1 MKAGHCVVLSCL
13 ALLAAALVLS
23 ARLDLTPASAQQA
36 TVRIDPPTQHVD
48 IGNQF
53 TVRVM
58 VDDVSDLGAYEFT
71 LQFDPSVVTYVS
83 VANSDFLGST
93 GRQVF
98 CPPAIRDV
106 GTVRFAC
113 ATIGLNPGAS
123 GSGELAV
130 VTFSGATDGVSPL
143 DLIMISLGDPI
154 GDDIPAFPQN
164 GSVSVGAG
172 TPGPTPTPATPTPT
186 PTPGPVVS
194 CGAADGHTVACI
206 QPVGQVVPRGS
217 NFSVNV
223 VIDNVTDLGAYQF
236 SLQFDP
242 VIMEYVSAANGPF
255 LGSTGRAVNCDPPS
269 LMGDSVRLICRT
281 LGSSPPGASGD
292 GLLAT
297 VTFLAIREGVG
308 PLALSELLLTDIQ
321 ARTLLVDDLLPGSV
335 VVVPAPTPTPGPSP
349 TPTRTPTPTQTLPPT
364 PTFTVGPSPTPTPT
378 STITPTPTPSATPT
392 YGPTPT
398 YTPTPGPVM
407 VRVMPASQGASV
419 GIPFT
424 VDVTVENVVNLGA
437 YELVL
442 GFDPAVIQYLSAQPG
457 PFLGSTGREVNCLS
471 PERSGSSVRMVCL
484 TLRSEPAGP
493 NGSGVL
499 ATFTFLPVD
508 VGQSDITIEGLILTT
523 PLAKVIAVGKQDG
536 SVTTS
541 PAPTPAPTNTHTPGP
556 SPTPTVTPTPG
567 LPPLTP
573 TPTFVPGTTAVV
585 IQPAS
590 QEVPVGE
597 LFIVNVMVQNVS
609 NLGAYEFTLLANP
622 NVISFVSVNNGW
634 FLGST
639 GRSVY
644 CAAPIADGWV
654 LRFGCV
660 SYGSGRPGPSGSGQL
675 AQIVFQAA
683 NPGKISLDLSTV
695 ALADPLGAP
704 INAATAGGSVTVL
717 APGVTSAGND
727 FRPGFLVAAAVLTG
741 MVGLLLRPDDEGV
754 ATRGSSGKRR
764 GGRLQARAFW
774 GMHRMADLARWLWRR
789 MIT

>member
-1 MKAGHCVVLSCL
+1 MKAWHCVVLSCL

-36 TVRIDPPTQHVD
+36 TVRIDPPTQHVE

-58 VDDVSDLGAYEFT
+58 VDDVSDLAAYEFT
-71 LQFDPSVVTYVS
+71 LQFDPGVVSYVS

-106 GTVRFAC
+106 GTVRFGC
-113 ATIGLNPGAS
+113 ASIGVNPGAS

-130 VTFSGATDGVSPL
+130 VTFSGAADGVSPL
-143 DLIMISLGDPI
+143 DLIMISLSDPLSN
-154 GDDIPAFPQN
+154 DIPAFPQN

-217 NFSVNV
+217 NFSVDV
-223 VIDNVTDLGAYQF
+223 VVDNVTNLGAYQF

-242 VIMEYVSAANGPF
+242 VIMEYVSAVNSPF

-281 LGSSPPGASGD
+281 LGSSPPGADGD

-308 PLALSELLLTDIQ
+308 PLTLSDLVLTDIQ
-321 ARTLLVDDLLPGSV
+321 ANTLPTDAPLPGSV

-349 TPTRTPTPTQTLPPT
+349 TPTITPTPTNTPPPT

-378 STITPTPTPSATPT
+378 PTITPTPTPSPTPT

-407 VRVMPASQGASV
+407 VRVVPASQEASV

-424 VDVTVENVVNLGA
+424 VDVVIENVVNLGA

-457 PFLGSTGREVNCLS
+457 PFLGSTGREVDCLS
-471 PERSGSSVRMVCL
+471 PEASGSSVRLVCL

-493 NGSGVL
+493 SGSGVL

-523 PLAKVIAVGKQDG
+523 PLAKVITAGSAGG

-541 PAPTPAPTNTHTPGP
+541 PAPTPAPTSTHTPGP

-567 LPPLTP
+567 LPPRTP

-585 IQPAS
+585 IEPAS

-597 LFIVNVMVQNVS
+597 SFIVNVMVQNVN

-675 AQIVFQAA
+675 AQIIFQAA
-683 NPGKISLDLSTV
+683 APGQIGLDLSR
-695 ALADPLGAP
+695 ASLADPLGAP
-704 INAATAGGSVTVL
+704 INAAIAGGSVTVL
-717 APGVTSAGND
+717 ATGVTSAGND

-754 ATRGSSGKRR
+754 ATRRSSGRRRR
-764 GGRLQARAFW
+764 GQLPAPVCR
-774 GMHRMADLARWLWRR
+774 GMRWMAGTTKSLWRR
-789 MIT
+789 IIR